1 MEHLI
6 ANTGIQ
12 FITNEVEFNPN
23 EQLILKDGKPLKY
36 SFLEYVDELL
46 NLRIFDLLSSVYG
59 AYVPLNE
66 LRQGGGFEVRPNG
79 EECIDT
85 LGLTKPKSDI
95 VLERFSHFQAGAPG
109 VFTIS
114 SLTGYTVP
122 DLVDGRTKIP
132 AFELLLN
139 KWLPMPMFEKNVD
152 GYTLDYPVGWCRMKI
167 ERIGEG
173 SKKNSERYRLIW
185 AFDTTLSED
194 PFSSLRPTFA
204 DSEDSCKKYSLC
216 NCAYELFDFLST
228 TDENGKITAFSEYIY
243 AMLGRPK
250 DATANKYI
258 AYYIYFVNFLRLSN
272 CSPEVTLH
280 NSVDKTV
287 PVDLVLDIGNSRTC
301 GVLFEEGD
309 FRKGHLL
316 KLRDLTYPHL
326 VYDKSFDM
334 RFVFRQAD
342 FGNDIVLQEDIFK
355 WYSFVRVG
363 DEAKHL
369 VYRSL
374 EQNGL
379 SSLETNYSSPKRY
392 LWDNKPFEGHWE
404 NLVKEGD
411 AFNVQQATNVYIPK
425 LSEMFDNVGNYVEE
439 GSTLFY
445 DIFAQTQYSRS
456 SLMKFVLIEIFQQA
470 IAQINSPQYRN
481 HNGDIDR
488 KRVLRNI
495 ILTCPTA
502 MPVAE
507 QTKLRRCA
515 EVAYDA
521 IQRCIPHLGNA
532 RIVPNSKAIL
542 ANEDEIP
549 NWNYDEATCCQLTYL
564 YSEIAQR
571 YSGSISKFFEMKG
584 HVRKEDKESGY
595 EGKSL
600 TIGTID
606 IGAGTTD
613 VMVSSYQCK
622 GNTTNELLPK
632 PLYWDSFYLAG
643 DDIIRN
649 LIQDLIIEGNNMG
662 SPNLGNI
669 RSAVLCRI
677 NKMSD
682 AEIVNLPCIKNN
694 KVYAKLVSDITD
706 TVDADAK
713 ALAKQV
719 FVNNLMCDFF
729 GNDSAGMGHKAR
741 RCRLDFNTQVSVP
754 LSQMYLELLRLKRPT
769 RVYSFD
775 EIFTVNK
782 PAKYLLDYFAEHFGF
797 RFEELQWRFEPAAV
811 AEIVKSTLE
820 PLMKQL
826 AVVLYAQKCD
836 IIVLAGRPTSLDAV
850 TELFVKYIPTS
861 PDKLIRLN
869 EYRIGNWF
877 PTATGE
883 GYFYDQKSIVA
894 VGAMVGF
901 LATTSGL
908 PGFALD
914 MSVMNKKMVSTARF
928 LGCYNTIY
936 QQVKESV
943 LTPTKM
949 LATIDVP
956 TFPVFIG
963 CKQFD
968 SPLYQARPLYAI
980 YSKERSLK
988 VTLTRN
994 YDENRECIM
1003 IEEVQNEMG
1012 EQLPVDVVELVQQS
1026 LVDDKRHWL
1035 DKGAFTLTIN

>member
-46 NLRIFDLLSSVYG
+46 DIKVFDLLCSTAGTYI
-59 AYVPLNE
+59 PLNE
-66 LRQGGGFEVRPNG
+66 LRLGNGFEIRPNG
-79 EECIDT
+79 VEYIDM
-85 LGLTKPKSDI
+85 LGLTKPKADI
-95 VLERFSHFQAGAPG
+95 SLDRFSHFQAGAPG

-114 SLTGYTVP
+114 SLAGYSVP
-122 DLVDGRTKIP
+122 DPDEPKIKIP
-132 AFELLLN
+132 AFELMID

-152 GYTLDYPVGWCRMKI
+152 DYTQNYPTAWCRLKI
-167 ERIGEG
+167 ERVGAG
-173 SKKNSERYRLIW
+173 SQKGFERFRLIW
-185 AFDTTLSED
+185 AFDTGTSND
-194 PFSSLRPTFA
+194 FASMLRPTFA
-204 DSEDSCKKYSLC
+204 DCEDCNKKYSLC
-216 NCAYELFDFLST
+216 NCAYEMFDFLST
-228 TDENGKITAFSEYIY
+228 GDGNENIAAFSDYIY
-243 AMLGRPK
+243 ALLGRPN
-250 DATANKYI
+250 DSISNKFI

-272 CSPEVTLH
+272 YAPEVTLH
-280 NSVDKTV
+280 NNTEKEIS
-287 PVDLVLDIGNSRTC
+287 VDLVLDIGNSRTC
-301 GVLFEEGD
+301 GVLFEDGD

-316 KLRDLTYPHL
+316 KMRDLTHPHI

-334 RFVFRQAD
+334 RLVFRQAD
-342 FGNDIVLQEDIFK
+342 FGNDIILPEEIFK

-411 AFNVQQATNVYIPK
+411 AFNVQQATNVYVPK
-425 LSEMFDNVGNYVEE
+425 LSELFDNNGNYIADNVNACYD
-439 GSTLFY
+439 LF
-445 DIFAQTQYSRS
+445 APTQYSRS
-456 SLMKFVLIEIFQQA
+456 SLMQFVLIEIFQQA

-507 QTKLRRCA
+507 QTKLRKCA
-515 EVAYDA
+515 EVAFDA
-521 IQRCIPHLGNA
+521 ILRCMPHLSKA
-532 RIVPNSKAIL
+532 KIYPNSKKIVKV
-542 ANEDEIP
+542 EDEVP
-549 NWNYDEATCCQLTYL
+549 TWNYDEASCCQLTYL

-571 YSGSISKFFEMKG
+571 YSGSISTFFEMKG
-584 HVRKEDKESGY
+584 HLRKEDIESGSNK
-595 EGKSL
+595 KSL

-613 VMVSSYQCK
+613 IMVCSYQCK
-622 GNTTNELLPK
+622 GENSNILVPN
-632 PLYWDSFYLAG
+632 PLFWDSFYLAG
-643 DDIIRN
+643 DDILRN
-649 LIQDLIIEGNNMG
+649 MVQNLVIEGECQDA
-662 SPNLGNI
+662 PNLGNI
-669 RSAVLCRI
+669 RSAVLYRI
-677 NKMSD
+677 NHMSD
-682 AEIVNLPCIKNN
+682 EEIGNLPCLKSN
-694 KVYAKLVSDITD
+694 KVYEKLVSNITETID
-706 TVDADAK
+706 KEAK
-713 ALAKQV
+713 LLAKQI

-741 RCRLDFNTQVSVP
+741 RCRLDFNTQISVP
-754 LSQMYLELLRLKRPT
+754 ISQMYLEMLRLKRPT
-769 RVYSFD
+769 RVYSYD
-775 EIFTVNK
+775 EIFVGNK

-811 AEIVKSTLE
+811 ADVVKSTLE

-826 AVVLYAQKCD
+826 AIVLYAHKCD
-836 IIVLAGRPTSLDAV
+836 IIVLAGRPTSLDAI
-850 TELFVKYIPTS
+850 TELFVKYVPTS

-869 EYRIGNWF
+869 EYHVGNWF

-908 PGFALD
+908 KGFALD
-914 MSVMNKKMVSTARF
+914 MSVMNKKMESTARYI
-928 LGCYNTIY
+928 GCYNPVY
-936 QQVKESV
+936 QQVKDSA
-943 LTPTKM
+943 LTPTRM

-956 TFPVFIG
+956 VFPVFMG

-968 SPLYQARPLYAI
+968 SPLYQARPLYAL
-980 YSKERSLK
+980 YSKERGLK

-994 YDENRECIM
+994 YDENREVLA
-1003 IEEVQNEMG
+1003 IEDIQNEMG
-1012 EQLPVDVVELVQQS
+1012 EQMPIETVELVQQS